1 MESHKLKLFYAIL
14 ENAFSSG
21 KMILMVLKVRILVS
35 GFFGWFP
42 KNLPP
47 KNPRF
52 FCDFSAFLAKCHKK
66 MILFRYQ

>member
-42 KNLPP
+42 KNLHP

-52 FCDFSAFLAKCHKK
+52 FCDFSVFLAKCHKK